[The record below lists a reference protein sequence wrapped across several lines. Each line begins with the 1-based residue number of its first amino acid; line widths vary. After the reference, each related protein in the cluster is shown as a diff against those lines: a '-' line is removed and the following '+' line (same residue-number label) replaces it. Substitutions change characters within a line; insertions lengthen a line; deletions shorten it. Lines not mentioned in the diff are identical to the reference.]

1 MPNRRIERVNELLRE
16 ELAQIIARELKTPL
30 QAMASITEI
39 DTTSDFK
46 TAKVFISMLG
56 SDDECQQTIAALRK
70 AAGFLRHMLAERI
83 SLRYTPELVFE
94 RDDSI
99 ERGARILGILRQIE
113 TEQPDQSQNNLER
126 SK

>member
-46 TAKVFISMLG
+46 TARVFVSLLG
-56 SDDECQQTIAALRK
+56 SEDDCRQTIAALRK

-126 SK
+126 AK